1 MKKAATIKYRW
12 FFLLLLLPAVSCKK
26 YLDVLPDNRAEL
38 NTSEKIAKMM
48 VSAYSTTI
56 YVVPAEISSDNMDDY
71 GKDDPNT
78 NRMYDE
84 IFFWKDVTETGND
97 SPKSLWSGCY
107 SGIASSNEVLN
118 AIKEA
123 GNPVSLNPV
132 KGEALVARAYNHFVL
147 VNMFAQHYTKKYGA
161 TDLGIPYMTSPEQ
174 TLDPKYKRNSVAEV
188 YDLIKKDLEEGLP
201 LIDDRQY
208 GNTPKFHF
216 NKAAANA
223 FAARVYLYTQDW
235 EKAIAYANAA
245 IGVNPAG
252 NLRDNAYLSNLTGE
266 VEELSKFYT
275 GSNIKANLMIQPASS
290 EAGLVYGRYKFGTR
304 YSHGTFILRTETFG
318 SLTPWGSNTPWDYV
332 LKYFSF
338 EATNFNKALVPR
350 LPYRFETTDPVAGIG
365 FSHTVYASFT
375 TEETLLTRAE
385 AYVHLGQYDKALSDT
400 RYWIKNSLS
409 SDPGEFTTT
418 TVNQWADGLAYFT
431 PRNPTP
437 KKKLNPEFVIR
448 DKTEE
453 NMLHFVLFI
462 RRLETMHT
470 GLRWFDVKRYGI
482 EITRRV
488 IVSGKVGSTDDANT
502 LKTRDNRMAMQLPQ
516 DVINAGMQKNPR

>member
-1 MKKAATIKYRW
+1 MKKTATIKYRW
-12 FFLLLLLPAVSCKK
+12 FFLLLLLPVVSCKK
-26 YLDVLPDNRAEL
+26 YLDVLPDNRTEL
-38 NTSEKIAKMM
+38 DTNEKISKVL
-48 VSAYSTTI
+48 VSAYPTSLCI
-56 YVVPAEISSDNMDDY
+56 LPAELSSDNVDDY
-71 GKDDPNT
+71 GASNPNT
-78 NRMYDE
+78 TRLYDE
-84 IFFWKDVTETGND
+84 LFYWKDATEVDTD
-97 SPKSLWSGCY
+97 SPNSLWEACY
-107 SGIASSNEVLN
+107 KGIASANEALN
-118 AIKEA
+118 AIKKE
-123 GNPVSLNPV
+123 GGPVSLNPS
-132 KGEALVARAYNHFVL
+132 KGEALVVRAYNHFVL
-147 VNMFAQHYTKKYGA
+147 VNMFAQHYTKQYGA
-161 TDLGIPYMTSPEQ
+161 TDLGVTYITSPEQ

-208 GNTPKFHF
+208 GSTPKFHF

-245 IGVNPAG
+245 IGANPAS
-252 NLRDNAYLSNLTGE
+252 NLRDNAYLASLPGE
-266 VEELSKFYT
+266 VENVANFYA
-275 GSNIKANLMIQPASS
+275 GSNINANLMLQTANSY
-290 EAGLVYGRYKFGTR
+290 AGLVFGRAYYGSR
-304 YSHGTFILRTETFG
+304 YSHGAVIAKTETF
-318 SLTPWGSNTPWDYV
+318 SSRTPWRLNGSTAYMPNYF
-332 LKYFSF
+332 KY
-338 EATNFNKALVPR
+338 AGTNIDKIIVPHLPR
-350 LPYRFETTDPVAGIG
+350 LFEYTDPVAGIG
-365 FSHTVYASFT
+365 YWHTVYPPFT

-400 RYWIKNSLS
+400 RYWIKNSLR
-409 SDPGEFTTT
+409 SDPGEFTIDA
-418 TVNQWADGLAYFT
+418 VNQWANGLAYFT

-488 IVSGKVGSTDDANT
+488 IASSAVGSTDDANM
-502 LKTRDNRMAMQLPQ
+502 LKARDNRMAMQLPQ
-516 DVINAGMQKNPR
+516 GVISAGLQKNPR